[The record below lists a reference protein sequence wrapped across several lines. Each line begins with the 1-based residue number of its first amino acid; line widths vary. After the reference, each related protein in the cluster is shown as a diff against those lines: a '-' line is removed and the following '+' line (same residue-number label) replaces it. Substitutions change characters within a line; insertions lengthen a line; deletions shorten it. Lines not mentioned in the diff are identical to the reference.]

1 MQGNYKFAVATPS
14 IKIGDASAN
23 ARQIAAVIQEA
34 AADGVAAIAFPELS
48 ITGYTCGDLFFRREL
63 LADAWANMDWLA
75 RWTSSLPI
83 ISVVGFPQLIGDSIF
98 NAAAVIC
105 GGKIVDIIRKRALP
119 TYGEYYEARQFTPA
133 SCDEPVKVFDAG
145 VFRFGVEIC
154 EDLWTGIA
162 PSSRMS
168 ALGVDVVFNPSAST
182 DYLGKAAIRRD
193 VVRGQS
199 LRLGCA
205 YAMACA
211 GFGESGADAIFG
223 GDSLIADCG
232 KVVAESEAFS
242 SNTQIIETTID
253 VESNRFRRRAH
264 ASVSWTNQN
273 VAIIRATA
281 DFPEADPERVSP
293 SPFLDEFGEKG
304 WHRKVLDIQSAAL
317 MRRMESAKTDKLV
330 VGVSGGADSSL
341 ALIGA
346 TKALGRSGLPAENL
360 MAVVMPGFGSSEK
373 TQHAAKLL
381 AGALHATC
389 RVIDI
394 RDACQRHLADLGHPE
409 HIHDTAYEN
418 AQARE
423 RTQILM
429 DIANM
434 ENALV
439 VGTGDL
445 TEIALG
451 WNTYNGDHMSMYQI
465 NASLPKMMVLSALK
479 RISAESE
486 EPIASLLAEIAGQP
500 ITPELLPE
508 AAANDSEARLGP
520 YVIHDFLL
528 YHYLANGAS
537 PEKLL
542 ALANIAFKGI
552 YNADTIEK
560 THQTFLQ
567 RFKAAQ
573 YKRNASP
580 DGPKITLSLSP
591 RSDWRMPSD
600 I

>member
-1 MQGNYKFAVATPS
+1 MHGSYKFAVATPRV
-14 IKIGDASAN
+14 KIGDASAN
-23 ARQIAAVIQEA
+23 ARRIAAAIRET
-34 AADGVAAIAFPELS
+34 AADGVAAVAFPELA

-63 LADAWANMDWLA
+63 LADAWDGVEWLA
-75 RWTSSLPI
+75 QTTATLPI
-83 ISVVGFPQLIGDSIF
+83 ISVVGFPQLGGDSIF

-105 GGKIVDIIRKRALP
+105 GGKVLDVVRKRALP

-133 SCDEPVKVFDAG
+133 PCDEPVKVFDAG
-145 VFRFGVEIC
+145 GFRFGVEIC
-154 EDLWTGIA
+154 EDLWTGVA
-162 PSSRMS
+162 PSSRM
-168 ALGVDVVFNPSAST
+168 AACGGDVVFNPSAST

-199 LRLGCA
+199 LRLGCV

-211 GFGESGADAIFG
+211 GCGESGADVIFG
-223 GDSLIADCG
+223 GDSLIVDRG
-232 KVVAESEAFS
+232 RVVAEGEVFSRKAQIMEA
-242 SNTQIIETTID
+242 TVD

-264 ASVSWTNQN
+264 ASVSWTKQD
-273 VAIIRATA
+273 VDIIRIAA
-281 DFPEADPERVSP
+281 DIPYADPETVSP
-293 SPFLDEFGEKG
+293 SPFLDEFGENG
-304 WHRKVLDIQSAAL
+304 WHRKVLSIQSSAL
-317 MRRMESAKTDKLV
+317 IRRMESAKADKLV
-330 VGVSGGADSSL
+330 VGVSGGADSAL
-341 ALIGA
+341 ALTGA
-346 TKALGRSGLPAENL
+346 AKALGRMGLPAENL
-360 MAVVMPGFGSSEK
+360 LAVVMPGFGSSEK
-373 TQHAAKLL
+373 TQHTAELL

-394 RDACQRHLADLGHPE
+394 RDACRRHLMDIGHPE
-409 HIHDTAYEN
+409 HIHDAAYEN

-479 RISAESE
+479 LISAESE
-486 EPIASLLAEIAGQP
+486 EPVASLLAEIAGQP

-520 YVIHDFLL
+520 YAIHDFLL
-528 YHYLANGAS
+528 YHHLANGAS
-537 PEKLL
+537 SGKLL
-542 ALANIAFKGI
+542 ALASIAFNGI
-552 YNADTIEK
+552 YGADTIEK
-560 THQTFLQ
+560 THRTFLH
-567 RFKAAQ
+567 RFRAAQ